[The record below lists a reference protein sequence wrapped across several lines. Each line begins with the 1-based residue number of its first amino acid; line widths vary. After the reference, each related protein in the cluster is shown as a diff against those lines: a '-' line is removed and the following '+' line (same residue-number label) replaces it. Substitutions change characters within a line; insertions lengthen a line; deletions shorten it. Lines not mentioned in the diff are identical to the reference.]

1 MMDLQDGNY
10 YSLGNKTFIFFVLQ
24 NSAGAIALF
33 ILSIIIFAVGQLI
46 GSKIGD
52 QAVVSWIN
60 IGVTAIFSLAIVV
73 EVFAG
78 IAARLKYT
86 TCKVMLDNAALH
98 VTKGILSK
106 NEVAIPYRRLQ
117 SIAIKQ
123 SLLYRVVG
131 IGHVVITTTTDL
143 EQPGEVENEA
153 DDEVVPLMDYDLA
166 VAVADQLTKRA
177 EIERMQV
184 VQRDASPHRS

>member
-1 MMDLQDGNY
+1 MTNLQDGYY
-10 YSLGNKTFIFFVLQ
+10 YSLGRKTFIFFILQ
-24 NSAGAIALF
+24 NSAAAIGFLSLALLLW
-33 ILSIIIFAVGQLI
+33 IMSAAVGSRL
-46 GSKIGD
+46 GSIGD
-52 QAVVSWIN
+52 LMT
-60 IGVTAIFSLAIVV
+60 IGGTLLFALAIIA
-73 EVFAG
+73 EIIAG

-86 TCKVMLDNAALH
+86 TSRVMLDNSALH

-123 SLLYRVVG
+123 SFLYRLVG

-143 EQPGEVENEA
+143 EQPGEIENEA

-166 VAVADQLTKRA
+166 TAVANQLTKRA
-177 EIERMQV
+177 EIERMQMV
-184 VQRDASPHRS
+184 APSASPHSN